1 MAQRETAG
9 IHDLIPQK
17 SPIFFH
23 TASGGMEDFTVTL
36 DSSAKADVAETMNAV
51 VATTGNMNRS
61 TVFSPFRA
69 GILLM
74 RAACQANS
82 ALVCSVGEECIQLGI
97 EQI

>member
-61 TVFSPFRA
+61 TVFSPFRPSFPLA
-69 GILLM
+69 DT
-74 RAACQANS
+74 RKWRNS
-82 ALVCSVGEECIQLGI
+82 GKNGEIRLENVAM
-97 EQI
+97 